1 MHARR
6 VIDTLNTPWAGT
18 ISVRPTHVPIPL
30 GHSSSLP
37 TLLPPSAH
45 ARLSQVIEDMMS
57 FADKDGDGKV
67 SFEEFKKIMLYKPA
81 PEGDT
86 PAEGYPSTA

>member
-1 MHARR
+1 MDPTASDKVGRVGRMRRGARAHARAAPHAAH
-6 VIDTLNTPWAGT
+6 TPPAD
-18 ISVRPTHVPIPL
+18 
-30 GHSSSLP
+30 
-37 TLLPPSAH
+37 AH

>member
-1 MHARR
+1 MA
-6 VIDTLNTPWAGT
+6 
-18 ISVRPTHVPIPL
+18 
-30 GHSSSLP
+30 
-37 TLLPPSAH
+37 LLVVAQDAPSAH

>member
-1 MHARR
+1 
-6 VIDTLNTPWAGT
+6 
-18 ISVRPTHVPIPL
+18 
-30 GHSSSLP
+30 
-37 TLLPPSAH
+37 
-45 ARLSQVIEDMMS
+45 MMK
-57 FADKDGDGKV
+57 FADKDDDGKC

>member
-1 MHARR
+1 MR
-6 VIDTLNTPWAGT
+6 
-18 ISVRPTHVPIPL
+18 
-30 GHSSSLP
+30 P

-81 PEGDT
+81 TEGDT